1 MKDKREQPDF
11 SELVNHYVLHSGY
24 NVCHLARLCGV
35 PRTTLASWLSGVVKK
50 PRVWQDII
58 KLAKTLQLNED
69 ELNGLLDAA
78 GYPALGQLE
87 AQAQNETEKRLLALW
102 RKKTPSSDKPAPFQ
116 TIPDLPTFV
125 GRETALR
132 TLEEWLLADDHVT
145 PIVLEGTV
153 GVGKTVL
160 AARLAYRLRTSLP
173 DGVLWARLD
182 TSNPM
187 TILRQFANTYNYDV
201 TGYQDLGSRS
211 AIVREL
217 LAHKRA
223 LLVLDNVQNSRQIE
237 PLLPPTGPCSVLVTS
252 RHRNLALVGSNQHI
266 HLDAFTKTE
275 SMALFA
281 RILGEESIDNEPAIL
296 AAIADTVGHLP
307 LALDIVACR
316 LAYEPGWKT
325 ADFLT
330 QLQRKTSLLNNLTQE
345 ERCVRSGFTVSYDE
359 LTSEQQRFFAAL
371 GAFGGEDF
379 SVEAAAAVANMSVTK
394 AEAIL
399 KALFC
404 LSLVRRGRSRRY
416 RLIPLLRAFAREKIE
431 EEAVWQRLVD
441 YFVTYSERYEKEIDA
456 LDVEKNNILA
466 ALAAA
471 RERGLQNDLERGLNA
486 FSFFLQQ
493 RGLSRLDLETIAY

>member
-1 MKDKREQPDF
+1 MEVQELQDF
-11 SELVNHYVLHSGY
+11 SEIVNRHISQSGY
-24 NVCHLARLCGV
+24 NVCQLARLCGL
-35 PRTTLASWLSGVVKK
+35 PRTTLASWLSGVIKK

-58 KLAKTLQLNED
+58 KLAKTLQLDED

-87 AQAQNETEKRLLALW
+87 AQAQNETERRLLAFW

-116 TIPDLPTFV
+116 AIPDLPTFV

-132 TLEEWLLADDHVT
+132 TLEEWLLADYHVT
-145 PIVLEGTV
+145 PTVLEGTA

-160 AARLAYRLRTSLP
+160 AARLAYRLRSTFP

-187 TILRQFANTYNYDV
+187 TILRQFANAYSCDV
-201 TGYQDLGSRS
+201 TDYEVLDSRS
-211 AIVREL
+211 AVVREL

-237 PLLPPTGPCSVLVTS
+237 PLLPPTGPCAVLITT
-252 RHRNLALVGSNQHI
+252 RRRNLALAGGNRRF
-266 HLDAFTKTE
+266 HLDAFTETE
-275 SMALFA
+275 SLALFA
-281 RILGEESIDNEPAIL
+281 RSLGEERVGNESAIL
-296 AAIADTVGHLP
+296 AEIADTVGHLP
-307 LALDIVACR
+307 LAVDIVACR

-325 ADFLT
+325 AGFLA
-330 QLQRKTSLLNNLTQE
+330 QLQREASLLNNLTQE
-345 ERCVRSGFTVSYDE
+345 ERCVRSGFTASYDQ
-359 LTSEQQRFFAAL
+359 LTPEQQHFFAAL

-394 AEAIL
+394 AEANL
-399 KALFC
+399 NALFC
-404 LSLVRRGRSRRY
+404 LSLVRRGRSGRY